1 MKIPQEIIA
10 EIKQKADIIDV
21 IGDYVNLK
29 NAGKNYKG
37 LCPFHSEKTPSF
49 SVSPEGFFY
58 CFGCKESGN
67 SISFIQKY
75 LNLTFLE
82 AVKLLAEKYGVKL
95 EQKNYNEDTVEAKI
109 LKIYEATQN
118 FYSQAIFRPA
128 GNDAYEYF
136 NSRKLTDE
144 TIQNF
149 GLGYSPK
156 SWDALYKELRRFG
169 FSDELLL
176 DAKVVRVKNGKFYDF
191 FINRAMFPIKDFLGR
206 TIAFG
211 GRQLVEDKAGGKYI
225 NSEDSM
231 IYDKKQTLFGLF
243 EAKTEIRK
251 KNEAFIVEGYIDVLS
266 LYQAGIKNVVAPCGT
281 ALSKEQLQTLKK
293 HTNANIL
300 YFMFDGDIAG
310 INASIRG
317 IEPALELG
325 FDLRIILLPKD
336 KDPDSIINDYN
347 GFEEIQNHI
356 SHYYSFVDFIAKKLS
371 LEGKLTTPA
380 EKSTAIKNI
389 ISYILKIPD
398 KTQHKFYIDNIREI
412 FDVELTVLRNVYHEV
427 QQELKIAKNKKFLN
441 TANSGDLEALNKRNY
456 DYENSFN
463 DNYFTVEKNIFTVT
477 DLLPAE
483 RKIIQFALQSKEYFK
498 QIIEKYDV
506 TVDTFIS
513 ELAKMIFEIM
523 NDFFDYENFIQEIIS
538 SEYISDD
545 VKSIISH
552 LAIEKIDNE
561 SSNWKKFGTVEPET
575 SEKALIE
582 VPLAE
587 LRILQ
592 IDSEVRELQKNISL
606 NDDKILLR
614 IKELIA
620 EKQKINETILRFE

>member
-1 MKIPQEIIA
+1 
-10 EIKQKADIIDV
+10 
-21 IGDYVNLK
+21 
-29 NAGKNYKG
+29 
-37 LCPFHSEKTPSF
+37 
-49 SVSPEGFFY
+49 
-58 CFGCKESGN
+58 
-67 SISFIQKY
+67 
-75 LNLTFLE
+75 
-82 AVKLLAEKYGVKL
+82 LLAEKYGIKL
-95 EQKNYNEDTVEAKI
+95 EQKNYDEDTVEAKV

-144 TIQNF
+144 TMQSF

-156 SWDALYKELRRFG
+156 SWDNLYKELRRLG
-169 FSDELLL
+169 FSNELLL
-176 DAKVVRVKNGKFYDF
+176 DSKVVRVKNGKFYDF

-225 NSEDSM
+225 NSEDSI
-231 IYDKKQTLFGLF
+231 IYDKKQTLFF
-243 EAKTEIRK
+243 FFFSKTEIRK
-251 KNEAFIVEGYIDVLS
+251 KNEAIIVEGYIDVLS

-281 ALSKEQLQTLKK
+281 ALSREQLQTLKK
-293 HTNANIL
+293 HTNANVL

-356 SHYYSFVDFIAKKLS
+356 SHYYSFVDFISKKFS
-371 LEGKLTTPA
+371 LDGKLTTPA
-380 EKSTAIKNI
+380 EKSAAIKNI

-412 FDVELTVLRNVYHEV
+412 FDIELTVLRNIYYEV
-427 QQELKIAKNKKFLN
+427 QQELKIAKNKKLSN
-441 TANSGDLEALNKRNY
+441 TANSGDLEALSKQNY
-456 DYENSFN
+456 DYNSVKKTS
-463 DNYFTVEKNIFTVT
+463 FTVEKNIFNI
-477 DLLPAE
+477 DELLPAE
-483 RKIIQFALQSKEYFK
+483 RKIIQFALQSKKYFSE
-498 QIIEKYDV
+498 IIENYNV

-523 NDFFDYENFIQEIIS
+523 NDFFDVENNFVQEIIS
-538 SEYISDD
+538 SDDIPND

-552 LAIEKIDNE
+552 LTIEKIDNE
-561 SSNWKKFGTVEPET
+561 SSNWKKFGTVESET
-575 SEKALIE
+575 SEKALIG
-582 VPLAE
+582 VLLAE
-587 LRILQ
+587 LRTLQ
-592 IDSEVRELQKNISL
+592 IDSEVKELQKNISVE
-606 NDDKILLR
+606 DKKILLR
-614 IKELIA
+614 IKELLV
-620 EKQKINETILRFE
+620 EKKQINETVLRFE